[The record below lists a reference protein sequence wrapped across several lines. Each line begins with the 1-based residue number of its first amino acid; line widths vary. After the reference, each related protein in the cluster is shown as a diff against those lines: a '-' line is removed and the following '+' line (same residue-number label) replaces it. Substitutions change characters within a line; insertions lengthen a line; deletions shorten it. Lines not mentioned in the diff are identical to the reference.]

1 MLYYW
6 WNSLSWWPLTVE
18 MEKGGVKMR
27 PQDFREQND
36 VLEWI
41 NIFTDGEHST
51 TCPSLIY
58 SVAFQYLVQPAAVL
72 GILKD
77 NVGREWEFQG
87 WIKWILFLLK
97 LEMSNDTIRLTKE
110 AATRHSGRS
119 LCLEVEEARSL
130 WVVQRRS
137 GLSTETGKK
146 DVLKSEAAEVLSP
159 HVFLPLNVTLPP
171 WTSAQQR

>member
-1 MLYYW
+1 
-6 WNSLSWWPLTVE
+6 

-51 TCPSLIY
+51 TCPSLTY

-77 NVGREWEFQG
+77 NVGRE
-87 WIKWILFLLK
+87 
-97 LEMSNDTIRLTKE
+97 
-110 AATRHSGRS
+110 
-119 LCLEVEEARSL
+119 
-130 WVVQRRS
+130 
-137 GLSTETGKK
+137 
-146 DVLKSEAAEVLSP
+146 
-159 HVFLPLNVTLPP
+159 
-171 WTSAQQR
+171 